1 MPQPWSNRVNKW
13 FSNSRFVSNESWRG
27 HWPCDWVKPAIHS
40 FSNGGP
46 LSLLLDCH
54 CRLTSTTLHGYVV
67 WCVELVVWEAVGQIK
82 LMYVIGNQIVNIY
95 TEWDEYWR
103 DLCWLIWMNGW
114 IYIYILCVWI
124 SMVWEDLIGGISIHV
139 FHILTYGIHQSRLVE
154 WQIVT
159 PSDVDFHI

>member
-1 MPQPWSNRVNKW
+1 M
-13 FSNSRFVSNESWRG
+13 SNESWRG

-54 CRLTSTTLHGYVV
+54 CRLTSATLNGYVI
-67 WCVELVVWEAVGQIK
+67 WCIELVVWEAVGWIK

-103 DLCWLIWMNGW
+103 DLCWLIWMNEW
-114 IYIYILCVWI
+114 MNEWMIIYIYILCVNIHGSRGFDWRNIYRCI
-124 SMVWEDLIGGISIHV
+124 SHSNIWYPPIETCQMLSTIKLIN
-139 FHILTYGIHQSRLVE
+139 
-154 WQIVT
+154 
-159 PSDVDFHI
+159 